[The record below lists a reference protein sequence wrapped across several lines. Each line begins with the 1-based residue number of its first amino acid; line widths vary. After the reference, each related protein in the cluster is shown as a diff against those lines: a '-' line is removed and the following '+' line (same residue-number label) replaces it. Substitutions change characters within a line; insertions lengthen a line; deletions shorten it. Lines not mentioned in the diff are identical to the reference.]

1 MYKLAKPIRC
11 PNCGEIVQVD
21 TSMIL
26 TSYPPQYK
34 WECPKCGRTGTVGSK
49 DDIIT
54 FENQTPIRTLPY
66 IQKVGEPDLGVGAT
80 TTNATGDGYNT
91 INAVPSICSPMTE
104 CEICGEEF
112 KFDSRS
118 YICPKCREAVVKL
131 RGTADSTANAMPADK
146 STANAVPANNKSTV
160 TDPKSTACDIP
171 GKPFLQ
177 QGWECPKCGAIL
189 APHQSYCPFCSK
201 KESDWITTVGTGT
214 QPFYGEWTNRDNL
227 TPPTGQYTNPNP
239 GTAISSGDKPKV
251 PNSCT
256 ITYAT
261 PCDNLKATL

>member
-66 IQKVGEPDLGVGAT
+66 IQKVDEPDTGVGVT
-80 TTNATGDGYNT
+80 TTNATDGSNT
-91 INAVPSICSPMTE
+91 INAVPSIYSPMTE

-112 KFDSRS
+112 KFDSKS

-131 RGTADSTANAMPADK
+131 RGTADSTANAMPADDK
-146 STANAVPANNKSTV
+146 STANAIPANKSTV
-160 TDPKSTACDIP
+160 TAHKTTECNIP
-171 GKPFLQ
+171 APQFIQ

-189 APHQSYCPFCSK
+189 APHQKHCPFCSPS
-201 KESDWITTVGTGT
+201 EYGRTNWLGT
-214 QPFYGEWTNRDNL
+214 N
-227 TPPTGQYTNPNP
+227 TPTSGQYTNPNP
-239 GTAISSGDKPKV
+239 STTISKV
-251 PNSCT
+251 T
-256 ITYAT
+256 Q
-261 PCDNLKATL
+261 

>member
-26 TSYPPQYK
+26 TSNTPQYK

-54 FENQTPIRTLPY
+54 FENQKPMRTSGY
-66 IQKVGEPDLGVGAT
+66 IQKIDEDDPGVGVT

-91 INAVPSICSPMTE
+91 INAVPSIYSPMTE

-112 KFDSRS
+112 KFDSKS

-131 RGTADSTANAMPADK
+131 RGREESTANPTPIVK
-146 STANAVPANNKSTV
+146 STA
-160 TDPKSTACDIP
+160 TDSKSTACDTPAPKFI
-171 GKPFLQ
+171 Q
-177 QGWECPKCGAIL
+177 QGWQCPKCGAIL

-201 KESDWITTVGTGT
+201 KERDWITTVGTGT
-214 QPFYGEWTNRDNL
+214 QPFYAEWTNKDAL
-227 TPPTGQYTNPNP
+227 TPPTGQYTNPN
-239 GTAISSGDKPKV
+239 TSTTIS
-251 PNSCT
+251 
-256 ITYAT
+256 
-261 PCDNLKATL
+261 

>member
-54 FENQTPIRTLPY
+54 FENQIGRETSGD
-66 IQKVGEPDLGVGAT
+66 IQKVGKLDPSISVIPM
-80 TTNATGDGYNT
+80 NATDDGNT

-112 KFDSRS
+112 KFDSKS
-118 YICPKCREAVVKL
+118 YICPKCREAIVKL
-131 RGTADSTANAMPADK
+131 RGRGESTANPTPVAK
-146 STANAVPANNKSTV
+146 STA
-160 TDPKSTACDIP
+160 TDSKSTACDIP
-171 GKPFLQ
+171 APQFIQ

-189 APHQSYCPFCSK
+189 APNQNYCPFCSPS
-201 KESDWITTVGTGT
+201 EYGRSNWVVTTPVSI
-214 QPFYGEWTNRDNL
+214 PLE
-227 TPPTGQYTNPNP
+227 QYTNPNIN
-239 GTAISSGDKPKV
+239 TAISLGDKPKKSD
-251 PNSCT
+251 SCSST
-256 ITYAT
+256 LTFGT
-261 PCDNLKATL
+261 PCNNIKATL

>member
-1 MYKLAKPIRC
+1 MYKPTEPIRCPKCGAIVKVDLSKILTSNPPCYEWTC
-11 PNCGEIVQVD
+11 PNCGEKGN
-21 TSMIL
+21 T
-26 TSYPPQYK
+26 K
-34 WECPKCGRTGTVGSK
+34 HG
-49 DDIIT
+49 DIIT
-54 FENQTPIRTLPY
+54 FENQIGHETYQTKRATLPY
-66 IQKVGEPDLGVGAT
+66 IQKVGESDPGVGVT

-131 RGTADSTANAMPADK
+131 RKTADSTANAMPADK
-146 STANAVPANNKSTV
+146 STV

-171 GKPFLQ
+171 AKPILQ

-189 APHQSYCPFCSK
+189 APHQSYCPFCSPS
-201 KESDWITTVGTGT
+201 E
-214 QPFYGEWTNRDNL
+214 YGRSNWVVA
-227 TPPTGQYTNPNP
+227 TPVRVPLEQYKNPNP
-239 GTAISSGDKPKV
+239 STAISLGDKLKTQ
-251 PNSCT
+251 NSDN

-261 PCDNLKATL
+261 PCGNIKVTQ

>member
-1 MYKLAKPIRC
+1 MYKPTEPIRC
-11 PNCGEIVQVD
+11 PKCGAIVNVN

-26 TSYPPQYK
+26 TSNPPCYE
-34 WECPKCGRTGTVGSK
+34 WTCPNCGEKGCTKQG
-49 DDIIT
+49 DIIT
-54 FENQTPIRTLPY
+54 FENQTLIRTLPY
-66 IQKVGEPDLGVGAT
+66 IQKVGEPDPGVGVT

-91 INAVPSICSPMTE
+91 INAVPSIYSPMTE

-131 RGTADSTANAMPADK
+131 RKTADSTANAMPTD
-146 STANAVPANNKSTV
+146 KSTV

-201 KESDWITTVGTGT
+201 KESDWITTMGTGT
-214 QPFYGEWTNRDNL
+214 QPFYGEWINRDNL
-227 TPPTGQYTNPNP
+227 TPPSGQYINPNP
-239 GTAISSGDKPKV
+239 STTISLGDKPK
-251 PNSCT
+251 
-256 ITYAT
+256 T
-261 PCDNLKATL
+261 PVSDNIIFTTHCDNIKVTQ